1 MKRLEITVPTKQ
13 ADTVKDVLTE
23 YADDITTDEVEK
35 EDRKFTELRVTLD
48 SEVIDEITEQLKGI
62 KDLESGDLTIDILE
76 QRAMIEKGKRREGG
90 STALSVQEMY
100 SKAFEFS
107 TYDISSWALIAL
119 AAGIAVFGVI
129 MENVMVV
136 IGAMVIAPM
145 LGPFIALSFGIV
157 VGDRRLIRDSVFY
170 GVLSLFFSVAVAFIL
185 ALMLSSLMSGVTSL
199 MRLIA
204 NPGFMT
210 VPLSLLVG
218 SAAALTFTTE
228 LRESLAGV
236 AVAIALVP
244 PAAVSGISLAMLDFS
259 LFVDVALVLLTNV
272 TALILAG
279 SITFKLFGITP
290 STYYR
295 KKVSEKEMRK
305 ILGISL
311 AIIIV
316 LGAVVGYLSYQDLQ
330 TENLRTDIEEELQT
344 AMEDRILFSDVSM
357 KQGRIEVEIAAVNPS
372 VTAADLETRLGER
385 TDRQINVR
393 LIAVEGTVEYQ

>member
-1 MKRLEITVPTKQ
+1 MKRLEITVPKKE
-13 ADTVKDVLTE
+13 ADAVKEVVSE
-23 YADDITTDEVEK
+23 YSEDITTDEVEK
-35 EDRKFTELRVTLD
+35 EDKKFIELRVTLD
-48 SEVIDEITEQLKGI
+48 SDVIDEVTEELKGI
-62 KDLESGDLTIDILE
+62 KNLETGDLTIDILE

-90 STALSVQEMY
+90 STSLSVQEMY

-107 TYDISSWALIAL
+107 TFDISSWSLIAL

-145 LGPFIALSFGIV
+145 LGPFISLSFGIV
-157 VGDRRLIRDSVFY
+157 VGDHRLIRDSIFY
-170 GVLSLFFSVAVAFIL
+170 SVLSLLFSVAVAFII
-185 ALMLSSLMSGVTSL
+185 ALMSSSLITGVTEV
-199 MRLIA
+199 MQLIA

-218 SAAALTFTTE
+218 AAAALTFATE

-244 PAAVSGISLAMLDFS
+244 PAAVAGISLAVLNFS
-259 LFVDVALVLLTNV
+259 LFFDVMLVLLTNV

-279 SITFKLFGITP
+279 SITFKLRGITP

-295 KKVSEKEMRK
+295 KKVSEEELRK
-305 ILGISL
+305 VL
-311 AIIIV
+311 AISISAIIV

-330 TENLRTDIEEELQT
+330 TENVRTSV
-344 AMEDRILFSDVSM
+344 EDVVDTMMDDHLLFKEITVDGSQVHV
-357 KQGRIEVEIAAVNPS
+357 EVAAVNPPY
-372 VTAADLETRLGER
+372 TEQELKERLARE
-385 TDRQINVR
+385 TDRDINIK
-393 LIAVEGTVEYQ
+393 LIAVEGTVG